1 MAEGKG
7 IKAALSQQQPKASQ
21 QVGDDADLE
30 GYEYRVILHGGLV
43 IQVIS
48 KQPAGE
54 LSVAWQQARKADAVI
69 AWNADQF
76 TEARQVAHI
85 ESVIEEDEEEGDE
98 EPAAEATETSVPV
111 EKAVAS

>member
-7 IKAALSQQQPKASQ
+7 IKAALSQQQAKAGQ
-21 QVGDDADLE
+21 QATDDADLE
-30 GYEYRVILHGGLV
+30 GFEYRVILHGGLV

-54 LSVAWQQARKADAVI
+54 LSVAWQQARKSDSVI
-69 AWNADQF
+69 AWNADQY

-85 ESVIEEDEEEGDE
+85 ESVIEDAGDDDEEDGATAEIA
-98 EPAAEATETSVPV
+98 PAAAEKEAS
-111 EKAVAS
+111 S